1 MSPYQQTVGIDT
13 VGRTGD
19 ERTIVLA
26 LGDEQVAHIGGQDSF
41 DLIDLINH
49 RPIKDGDSKSVS
61 DFQLVEISKQL
72 CAGKTAVR

>member
-1 MSPYQQTVGIDT
+1 MSTASASSRLAAVAVAQMQDAA
-13 VGRTGD
+13 
-19 ERTIVLA
+19 A
-26 LGDEQVAHIGGQDSF
+26 LGDEQVAHIGGQDCF

-72 CAGKTAVR
+72 CAGKPAVR